1 MLLPIIQDFNKEKTS
16 LKKKM
21 ADTDQKKR
29 DRKRNFTEPEIN
41 VIQDEVEKKFSL
53 LNDKFSTA
61 KANQKKLEVWSNI
74 SRMVSALG
82 VAQRTPKECKDKWG
96 NTKKE
101 AKKVYS
107 LARKEQRQTGGGP
120 EIKLVTPAINRTIDL
135 CRDSAAFNGI
145 GGFQTSMNVN
155 LFINSS

>member
-1 MLLPIIQDFNKEKTS
+1 MLLPIIQDFNKKKKTS

-29 DRKRNFTEPEIN
+29 DRKRNFTEIN

-107 LARKEQRQTGGGP
+107 LARKEQR
-120 EIKLVTPAINRTIDL
+120 
-135 CRDSAAFNGI
+135 
-145 GGFQTSMNVN
+145 
-155 LFINSS
+155 

>member
-1 MLLPIIQDFNKEKTS
+1 
-16 LKKKM
+16 
-21 ADTDQKKR
+21 
-29 DRKRNFTEPEIN
+29 
-41 VIQDEVEKKFSL
+41 
-53 LNDKFSTA
+53 
-61 KANQKKLEVWSNI
+61 
-74 SRMVSALG
+74 MVSALG

-145 GGFQTSMNVN
+145 GGFQTSVN
-155 LFINSS
+155 GNLCLFIHQFKLIPFRF